1 MSGEHLQSA
10 IAHYEA
16 ALKASWPDGAKGAV
30 FDEWNA
36 ARKAIPE
43 VGPEWLCSQS
53 QHEAGK
59 RHVAAMLAA
68 SPQAAPAQTQ
78 QAAPALGFNDAVR
91 IARGCTDYGGGHR
104 GKDAYEV
111 YQHGIQTVIAALEA
125 AQRSGLEDT
134 QVRALHCMGAATP
147 PQQAPAPQPVALTDE
162 QRIDWLCEE
171 AEFTCGQWQVVIDSD
186 KESFL
191 DAVDEM
197 VRAAHGI
204 TQPSQQERT

>member
-68 SPQAAPAQTQ
+68 SPQAAPA
-78 QAAPALGFNDAVR
+78 
-91 IARGCTDYGGGHR
+91 
-104 GKDAYEV
+104 
-111 YQHGIQTVIAALEA
+111 
-125 AQRSGLEDT
+125 S
-134 QVRALHCMGAATP
+134 
-147 PQQAPAPQPVALTDE
+147 PQQAPAPQQALTQAQRIRLWNNSPEYHGDVVGRDAFERLVKLVESVHRIGEPAPQLKALTDE

-191 DAVDEM
+191 DAIDEM
-197 VRAAHGI
+197 ARTAHDI
-204 TQPSQQERT
+204 TQPSQQEQTK